1 MPMPELSNNEGLS
14 EIVVDD
20 ASTAPAMPRYPIEL
34 ALDVTTREGTVL
46 HLRPI
51 RPNDAPRLVEFH
63 ENLSVQSVY
72 RRFLFTHPKLP
83 PAEVERFT
91 CVDYINRLAI
101 VAEDHDRLVAVAR
114 YDRIGDTSEAEV
126 AFVVADQ
133 YQHHGI
139 ATMLLEELADAAW
152 RNGISSFTALTLAE
166 NREMIG
172 VFMNS
177 GYQVSKHFEDGTFGV
192 HFSITPDDASRTA
205 RSVRRSGTEYRP
217 NNPSETPPC

>member
-1 MPMPELSNNEGLS
+1 MT

-20 ASTAPAMPRYPIEL
+20 APTGPVMPRYPTEL
-34 ALDVTTREGTVL
+34 VLDVTTRDGTAL

-51 RPNDAPRLVEFH
+51 RPDDGPRLIELH
-63 ENLSVQSVY
+63 ENLSVRSVY

-83 PAEVERFT
+83 PAEVKRFT
-91 CVDYINRLAI
+91 CVDYVNRLAM
-101 VAEDHDRLVAVAR
+101 VAEVHDRLVAVAR
-114 YDRIGDTSEAEV
+114 YDRITDTSEAEV

-152 RNGISSFTALTLAE
+152 RNGITSFTALTLAE

-177 GYQVSKHFEDGTFGV
+177 GYQVSKHCEDEIVGI
-192 HFSITPDDASRTA
+192 HFSIDPDDASRTA
-205 RSVRRSGTEYRP
+205 RSIRRSGSEYRP
-217 NNPSETPPC
+217 SNASEAPPY